1 MKPADLPLHDIKPLL
16 PIPDVS
22 LYIFAALIV
31 AALVTAAALGYY
43 LYRKLRTRR
52 RVDPRIRW
60 LERLD
65 RIDYDNP
72 KEAAYLMTRYGRH
85 LAEDQRRR
93 QIFDQLLPRLEAYKY
108 KKEVPPI
115 DAETRRYMKLFIEM
129 CHDAL

>member
-1 MKPADLPLHDIKPLL
+1 
-16 PIPDVS
+16 
-22 LYIFAALIV
+22 
-31 AALVTAAALGYY
+31 
-43 LYRKLRTRR
+43 
-52 RVDPRIRW
+52 
-60 LERLD
+60 
-65 RIDYDNP
+65 
-72 KEAAYLMTRYGRH
+72 MTRYGRH